1 MKEIL
6 QYLFEGNTLTTKE
19 AEEILVKIGNDYYS
33 EIEISSFLTVFLMRP
48 ITAGELK
55 GFRNALLKMAIPV
68 DLSEYNTIDVCG
80 TGGDEKNTFNI
91 STLTAFVLAGAGYK
105 VAKHGNYG
113 VSSSCG
119 SSNLLE
125 FFGYKFSN
133 NQNKLKMEIEKT
145 GITFLHAP
153 LFHPAMKFVAPVRRT
168 LKVKTFFN
176 KLGPMVNPAMP
187 QNQLVGVYALNVLE
201 LYKKVYEN
209 SGINY
214 TILHALD
221 GYDEI
226 SLTGDV
232 AFASNEKEGTFSP
245 ADFNFSPLKPADL
258 YGGETVQ
265 KAARIFMDVLEN
277 KATKAQENA
286 VVANAA
292 VGIKTMA
299 PEKNLSDCTEI
310 ARESVHSGKALESF
324 KKLTSNQ

>member
-1 MKEIL
+1 MKETL
-6 QYLFEGNTLTTKE
+6 QYLFDGNTLTTKE
-19 AEEILVKIGNDYYS
+19 AEEILIKIGSDNYS

-55 GFRNALLKMAIPV
+55 GFRDALLKMAVPV
-68 DLSEYNTIDVCG
+68 DLSEFKTIDVCG
-80 TGGDEKNTFNI
+80 TGGDEKNTFNV

-125 FFGYKFSN
+125 YFGYKFSN
-133 NQNKLKMEIEKT
+133 NPRKLKAEIENT

-153 LFHPAMKFVAPVRRT
+153 LFHPAMKYVAPVRRT

-176 KLGPMVNPAMP
+176 KLGPMVNPSSP
-187 QNQLVGVYALNVLE
+187 QNQLVGVYGMNVLE

-226 SLTGDV
+226 SLTGEV
-232 AFASNEKEGTFSP
+232 AFVSHGVEGKWTP
-245 ADFNFSPLKPADL
+245 ADFGLATLKPTDL
-258 YGGETVQ
+258 HGGETVE
-265 KAARIFMDVLEN
+265 KAARIFRNVLEN
-277 KATKAQENA
+277 KGTKAQESA
-286 VVANAA
+286 VLANAA
-292 VGIKTMA
+292 VGIKTIS
-299 PEKNLSDCTEI
+299 PEKNLAECIDI

-324 KKLTSNQ
+324 KKLTNN